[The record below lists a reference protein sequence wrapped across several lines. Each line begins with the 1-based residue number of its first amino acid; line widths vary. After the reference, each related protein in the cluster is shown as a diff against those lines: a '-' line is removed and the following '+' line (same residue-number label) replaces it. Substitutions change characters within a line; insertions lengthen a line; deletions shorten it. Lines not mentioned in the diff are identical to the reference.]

1 MRADYDATAVFD
13 ETNAREA
20 CDAAAAFLA
29 RIRLLLPP
37 ELAADK
43 PAASP

>member
-1 MRADYDATAVFD
+1 MRADYDVMAVFGEAD
-13 ETNAREA
+13 AERACET
-20 CDAAAAFLA
+20 AAAFLA

-43 PAASP
+43 PAACP

>member
-20 CDAAAAFLA
+20 CETAAAFLD

-43 PAASP
+43 PAACP